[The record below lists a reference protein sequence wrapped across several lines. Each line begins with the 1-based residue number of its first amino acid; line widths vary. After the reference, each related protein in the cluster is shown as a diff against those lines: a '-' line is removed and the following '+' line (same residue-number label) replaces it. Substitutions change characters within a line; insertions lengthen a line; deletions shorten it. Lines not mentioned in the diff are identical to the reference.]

1 MFSYHFNGLDEMHKD
16 LKSSKETIIS
26 AINTLSE
33 LNINRPNAFLTRV
46 FFDAKADEIV
56 SIFSGGPSVPVS
68 DLMDTLSR
76 LSPINSSKWANI
88 KL

>member
-1 MFSYHFNGLDEMHKD
+1 MYSYHFNGLDEMHKD
-16 LKSSKETIIS
+16 LKSSKETIIN
-26 AINTLSE
+26 AINTLGE

-56 SIFSGGPSVPVS
+56 SIFSGGPTVVLS
-68 DLMDTLSR
+68 DLVDKLGR
-76 LSPINSSKWANI
+76 ISPTNSHKWSKI